1 MKKQDSTP
9 AERIVEVWVQPR
21 ASRNEICGYRDESLR
36 IRVTAAPV
44 EGAANRL
51 CREVLAEAL
60 GVSPSE
66 VEILSGHKARRK
78 RISIKGVDAARWERF
93 AGEWKVADE

>member
-1 MKKQDSTP
+1 MKKENGLT
-9 AERIVEVWVQPR
+9 AEKIVEVWVQPR

-36 IRVTAAPV
+36 IRVTAAPA

-51 CREVLAEAL
+51 CRELLAKAL
-60 GVSPSE
+60 GVSTSR

-78 RISIKGVDAARWERF
+78 RVSVKGVDAARWERF
-93 AGEWKVADE
+93 AEDREGGR

>member
-1 MKKQDSTP
+1 MKKESDPTL
-9 AERIVEVWVQPR
+9 EKIVEVWVQPR
-21 ASRNEICGYRDESLR
+21 ASRNEISGYRDEFLR

-51 CREVLAEAL
+51 CRELLAKAL
-60 GVSPSE
+60 GVSTSR

-78 RISIKGVDAARWERF
+78 RVSIKGVDAARWERF
-93 AGEWKVADE
+93 AGDREGGR

>member
-1 MKKQDSTP
+1 MKKEGGSTCK
-9 AERIVEVWVQPR
+9 RVVEVWVQPW
-21 ASRNEICGYRDESLR
+21 ASRNEICGYREEFLR

-60 GVSPSE
+60 GVSPGE

-78 RISIKGVDAARWERF
+78 RVSIRGVDAARWERF
-93 AGEWKVADE
+93 AGGWEGGR

>member
-1 MKKQDSTP
+1 MKKTDSLT
-9 AERIVEVWVQPR
+9 AEKIVEVWVQAR
-21 ASRNEICGYRDESLR
+21 ASRNEICGYRDEFLR
-36 IRVTAAPV
+36 VRVTAAPV

-60 GVSPSE
+60 GVSLSE

-78 RISIKGVDAARWERF
+78 RISVRGVDAARWERF
-93 AGEWKVADE
+93 AGDWEGGR

>member
-1 MKKQDSTP
+1 MKKEDGLT
-9 AERIVEVWVQPR
+9 AEKIVEVWVQPR
-21 ASRNEICGYRDESLR
+21 ASRNEICGYRDEFLR

-78 RISIKGVDAARWERF
+78 RVSIRGVDPARWERF
-93 AGEWKVADE
+93 AGEREVAGE

>member
-1 MKKQDSTP
+1 MKEADGFT
-9 AERIVEVWVQPR
+9 AEKIVEVWIQPR
-21 ASRNEICGYRDESLR
+21 ASRNEICGYRDKFLR

-60 GVSPSE
+60 GVSLSE

-78 RISIKGVDAARWERF
+78 RINIRGVDAACWKRF
-93 AGEWKVADE
+93 AGEWEGGR